1 MRMSSLYEPMNDPPM
16 TQRTDLLWRV
26 FDLSAATIAPV
37 LLAFNLNLPAYA
49 LLALLVSTWSSRFV
63 WAAIRVFEARAKG
76 EARTLER
83 MSMRGSHL
91 ALALALYMS
100 AVQDNPLL
108 VYFLAGV
115 MALISFER
123 VLFAMRRGNADMVT
137 GR

>member
-1 MRMSSLYEPMNDPPM
+1 MRMSSLYEPMNDPPL
-16 TQRTDLLWRV
+16 TQRTDFFWRV
-26 FDLSAATIAPV
+26 FDLSAATVAPA
-37 LLAFNLNLPAYA
+37 LLAFGLSLPAYA

-63 WAAIRVFEARAKG
+63 WAAIRVYEARAKG
-76 EARTLER
+76 EARSLER

-115 MALISFER
+115 MALISLER
-123 VLFAMRRGNADMVT
+123 VMFSLRREHVEMVT
-137 GR
+137 DR